1 MAYNAA
7 TMKVDHGMVWRGLLD
22 ADRAAR
28 YYERLAVRMGNRHRL
43 FVWGI
48 SALSLIVAAL
58 SFSSAPIAGS
68 TLYVVIGGVAL
79 AIAVGAL
86 WIGYA
91 DYSRKAGIAAAA
103 AALCSALTS
112 EWEALW
118 FDMDAEDAPARVRD
132 LTRRA
137 EAATAQALQ
146 LGLASDRSLNRECTK
161 ESDEYWQNALGG
173 ERAAEQRPAFSG

>member
-1 MAYNAA
+1 M
-7 TMKVDHGMVWRGLLD
+7 MKVDHGIVWRGLLD

-28 YYERLAVRMGNRHRL
+28 YYERLAVRMNNRHRL

-48 SALSLIVAAL
+48 SSLSLIVAAL
-58 SFSSAPIAGS
+58 SFSSASLIDEL
-68 TLYVVIGGVAL
+68 LYPVIGGMAL

-103 AALCSALTS
+103 AALCAALTG

-118 FDMDAEDAPARVRD
+118 FDMDAEDAPARARD

-146 LGLASDRSLNRECTK
+146 LGLASDRSLNTECTR
-161 ESDEYWQNALGG
+161 ESDAYWQRALGAN
-173 ERAAEQRPAFSG
+173 RAEEQNPAFSG